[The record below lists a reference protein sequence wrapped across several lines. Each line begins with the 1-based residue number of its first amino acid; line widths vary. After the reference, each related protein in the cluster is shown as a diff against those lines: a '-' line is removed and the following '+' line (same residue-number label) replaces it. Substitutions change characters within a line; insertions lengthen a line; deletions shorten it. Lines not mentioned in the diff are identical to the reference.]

1 MSEMNMRS
9 YHCKNC
15 GAALQVGAH
24 PTSNV
29 VVCPACHTQNMIEN
43 IVKNAE
49 IAAKQNIN
57 SGIPLTAGPDQLH
70 SVLIQALA
78 ASPNLPLDVFDEVEV
93 ISETHVCVPAYCFE
107 VMGNMSYT
115 VEVGAERE
123 HEHTR
128 VTNDSIKVTTETK
141 IEYSTIN
148 GQSFDSKT
156 MFVAGSKEMSDVVT
170 ALYRDYDTGALVD
183 IEDLVFPEDV
193 YTCSPDLPQTTA
205 FNQHIRPAMER
216 LLQQKALQSLSNSIY
231 RNFTPGGTN
240 VQKGE
245 TLRVFVGVYQITYRY
260 KGQEYYL
267 YVTGDGRAYY
277 YDSLPNDATRVTK
290 AQAMQDELKAV
301 KDKSWIAPVAG
312 IALGILLLVV
322 RAGFLPAVIVCAL
335 VWIVGKIFLGKQPK
349 AEREAIK
356 ARIDAFNREPE
367 EAKQRFL
374 SSGRRLRGIYSNF

>member
-1 MSEMNMRS
+1 MSEMNMKV

-15 GAALQVGAH
+15 GAALEVGAR

-57 SGIPLTAGPDQLH
+57 SGIPLSVGPDQLH
-70 SVLIQALA
+70 AVLVEALA

-93 ISETHVCVPAYCFE
+93 LRETHVCVPAYCFE

-123 HEHTR
+123 REHTS
-128 VTNDSIKVTTETK
+128 VSNGNITVTTK
-141 IEYSTIN
+141 KQIEYSTIN
-148 GQSFDSKT
+148 GQAFDSKT
-156 MFVAGSKEMSDVVT
+156 MFVAGSKEMTSVVT

-193 YTCSPDLPQTTA
+193 YTCNPDLPQTTA
-205 FNQHIRPAMER
+205 FNQYIRPTMEKY
-216 LLQQKALQSLSNSIY
+216 LENKALQSLSNSIY

-240 VQKGE
+240 IQKGE
-245 TLRVFVGVYQITYRY
+245 TLRVFVGIYEIAYRY
-260 KGQEYYL
+260 KNKEFYL

-277 YDSLPNDATRVTK
+277 YDELPTDDTRVVK
-290 AQAMQDELKAV
+290 AQALQNELNSV
-301 KDKSWIAPVAG
+301 KDISWVAWG
-312 IALGILLLVV
+312 GVALGILLLILGVPFIV
-322 RAGFLPAVIVCAL
+322 ALILGAGLFIGL
-335 VWIVGKIFLGKQPK
+335 KIFLGKKPK
-349 AEREAIK
+349 AERAAIQ
-356 ARIDAFNREPE
+356 ARIDAFNREPA
-367 EAKQRFL
+367 EAMQRFL
-374 SSGRRLRGIYSNF
+374 SSGRHLRGIYSNNF